1 MNEPSIYIDCARLR
15 ELLIYSM
22 SEMTKRDRML
32 YAERAV
38 VETGDIIADFVMAY
52 KYQDERLK
60 YIRKMVADFEV
71 LKVDLRFLAE
81 IGAFKGKKDKNGD
94 VIIEREI
101 FECIARV
108 DEGVAK
114 YSRSVKA

>member
-1 MNEPSIYIDCARLR
+1 MNEPGIYVDCAKLR
-15 ELLIYSM
+15 KLIIYSLVG
-22 SEMTKRDRML
+22 MTKVERML

-38 VETGDIIADFVMAY
+38 VESGEVIADFVMAY
-52 KYQDERLK
+52 KFQEERIK
-60 YIRKMVADFEV
+60 YIHKMVADFEV

-81 IGAFKGKKDKNGD
+81 LGTFRGKKDKNGD

-101 FECIARV
+101 FECVARI
-108 DEGVAK
+108 DDGITK